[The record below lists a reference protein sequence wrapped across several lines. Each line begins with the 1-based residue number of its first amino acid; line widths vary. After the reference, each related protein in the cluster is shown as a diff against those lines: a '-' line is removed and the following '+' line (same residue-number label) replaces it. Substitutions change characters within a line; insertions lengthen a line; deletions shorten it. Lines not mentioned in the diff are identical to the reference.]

1 MSFYLFLLLVILIKC
16 SEKVDEIKNNERKL
30 QSDQSD
36 EYESIRLF
44 IDTKCLLT
52 SENNT
57 DLELIKKS
65 IEIAKETIEKLVKVK
80 RIKQPIY
87 LPNYGIRR
95 GSDIHLKFE
104 GCCDNS
110 FLMNSLPADL
120 IIFVREYSS
129 FSDGDVEFALSGTVK
144 YENNDAFGR
153 PIVGTIS
160 YKHNVNKLY
169 DDNSKIQ
176 ALSTIFLHEITH
188 ILGFN
193 KTVFEN
199 KKIIYTDTNAK
210 MRMNNNHTTKYYI
223 NGAHTLERARKYFN
237 CPTLQGVELDHL
249 NGDEA
254 KDGSNI
260 HWSERILKGDYM
272 GADLNYY
279 AEQAISEITLALLE
293 DLGDWYK
300 VNYYTGGLMRFGK
313 NIGCDFF
320 TKDCIEYISSDRT
333 QKSLFR
339 NEFCS
344 NFIEGSDSF
353 GTCTSG
359 RQSLTDC
366 SNKDTNSNIFSESL
380 VAKNSLYYRDGLSSR
395 VVDGYSPSRIIE
407 FCPFSDSDT
416 NTGKDRFYNY
426 DGNCKIGHDG
436 KDHNFIIEEY
446 SEISFCAFS
455 SLLRKGIEQAHVKN
469 ILRPTC
475 YKMSCSDQSLTVHI
489 SNEFIVCPREGGIIK
504 IDSIYSNFTGYLI
517 CPDYNLICTGTK
529 VCNNIF
535 DCAKNES
542 LVKESTYDYDYTINQ
557 NVSIEIFDK
566 LDTSDAVTNNIN
578 TNTIYELGEN
588 GVCPKYCKQCKENK
602 QCTICDPTYNNYI
615 GKKEGDNEELK
626 CSKDEKSKGYYNFT
640 DDNGKKFFY
649 ECIDNCDL

>member
-16 SEKVDEIKNNERKL
+16 SEKVDETKNNERKL

-36 EYESIRLF
+36 EYESIRLL

-120 IIFVREYSS
+120 IIFVREHSS
-129 FSDGDVEFALSGTVK
+129 FSDGEVEFALSSTVK

-160 YKHNVNKLY
+160 YKHNLYKLY
-169 DDNSKIQ
+169 DDDSKLQ

-199 KKIIYTDTNAK
+199 KKIIYADTNAK

-279 AEQAISEITLALLE
+279 AEQAISENILVQIGLKNPYLEMSFVQILLKAKIVLEHALLV
-293 DLGDWYK
+293 DK
-300 VNYYTGGLMRFGK
+300 V
-313 NIGCDFF
+313 
-320 TKDCIEYISSDRT
+320 
-333 QKSLFR
+333 
-339 NEFCS
+339 
-344 NFIEGSDSF
+344 
-353 GTCTSG
+353 
-359 RQSLTDC
+359 
-366 SNKDTNSNIFSESL
+366 
-380 VAKNSLYYRDGLSSR
+380 
-395 VVDGYSPSRIIE
+395 
-407 FCPFSDSDT
+407 
-416 NTGKDRFYNY
+416 
-426 DGNCKIGHDG
+426 
-436 KDHNFIIEEY
+436 
-446 SEISFCAFS
+446 
-455 SLLRKGIEQAHVKN
+455 
-469 ILRPTC
+469 
-475 YKMSCSDQSLTVHI
+475 
-489 SNEFIVCPREGGIIK
+489 
-504 IDSIYSNFTGYLI
+504 
-517 CPDYNLICTGTK
+517 
-529 VCNNIF
+529 
-535 DCAKNES
+535 
-542 LVKESTYDYDYTINQ
+542 
-557 NVSIEIFDK
+557 
-566 LDTSDAVTNNIN
+566 
-578 TNTIYELGEN
+578 
-588 GVCPKYCKQCKENK
+588 
-602 QCTICDPTYNNYI
+602 
-615 GKKEGDNEELK
+615 
-626 CSKDEKSKGYYNFT
+626 
-640 DDNGKKFFY
+640 
-649 ECIDNCDL
+649 